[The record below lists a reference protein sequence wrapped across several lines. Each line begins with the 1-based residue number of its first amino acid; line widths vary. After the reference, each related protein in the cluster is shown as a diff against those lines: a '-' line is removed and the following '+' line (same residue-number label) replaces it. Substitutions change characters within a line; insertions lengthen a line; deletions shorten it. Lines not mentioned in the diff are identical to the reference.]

1 VKRIILQI
9 FFLSVVVALVINQ
22 VQAQIPS
29 YLGRFEAEYDQGC
42 EPLKVIL
49 TETDTFPD
57 ATVIQYDFTNS
68 GVFIGFED
76 GEEITHTYT
85 TPGNYTIVQLTGIDI
100 PGVSKLDT
108 LDIEVY
114 ASSDP
119 YFEVFTCENNGAK
132 IDIYP
137 DQYDQYKIF
146 FTATDSLVVDK
157 NEEVPSFIYPSGSHS
172 ITVEGLFIGG
182 EENCGFS
189 SETFTTIENL
199 LPADIDR
206 VNLSVRDSQYGIVDI
221 ECQLQPNVIY
231 ELQIAAN
238 IPAGFSAVGYLDNN
252 LSSFKVD
259 SIDTDTQLQIFRIA
273 AYDACQDKH
282 LYSDTISTVLMSA
295 IPENNQNRIGWNV
308 YPIDFNNYKLYK
320 DTQLF
325 QQFQNEGFKEYIDKE
340 VECFNTYCYSIQ
352 YTHNSGALSISDT
365 VCVDAFKIYFPPS
378 IKNTS
383 VSIEGNTA
391 ELAWDAPGNV
401 EVSSYFIQRQVDDD
415 IFATLDT
422 VLVREYTDV
431 DIEPAEQSFC
441 YIVNYLDECRNRS
454 NLGDLAC
461 TIYLTI
467 EDNRLL
473 IWNDYSGW
481 RNGVKQYIVE
491 VYDEN
496 GNFQNEVNVG
506 RDNLFEDIENANQQI
521 RQYRIRG
528 ESNDDP
534 SLIVFSNYIIKV
546 AESILIMPNSFTP
559 DGDGLNDY
567 FKPEGT
573 EMDQYNLKI
582 FTRYGNIIFET
593 DDQNI
598 GWDGT
603 YNGDEMPPTTFIYII
618 EAVDVLGK
626 KYNMNG
632 QVLIVR
638 D

>member
-1 VKRIILQI
+1 MDRILIQI
-9 FFLSVVVALVINQ
+9 FYVSFIVIQVINQ
-22 VQAQIPS
+22 VQAQAPS
-29 YLGRFEAEYDQGC
+29 YLGRFEADYDQGC
-42 EPLKVIL
+42 DPLKVIL

-68 GVFIGFED
+68 GAFIGFED
-76 GEEITHTYT
+76 GEEITYTYD
-85 TPGNYTIVQLTGIDI
+85 TPGSYTIVQLTGIDI

-108 LDIEVY
+108 LDIVVY
-114 ASSDP
+114 TSSDP
-119 YFEVFTCENNGAK
+119 SFEIFTCENHGAK

-137 DQYDQYKIF
+137 DQYDQYKIYY
-146 FTATDSLVVDK
+146 TATDSIVVDK
-157 NEEVPSFIYPSGSHS
+157 NEEVPPFIYPSGTHS
-172 ITVEGLFIGG
+172 ITVKGLFLGG

-189 SETFTTIENL
+189 TESFTTIENL
-199 LPADIDR
+199 LPAKIDQ
-206 VNLSVRDSQYGIVDI
+206 VSLTVRDPQFGNVNI
-221 ECQLQPNVIY
+221 ECQLPPDVIY
-231 ELQIAAN
+231 ELQIAED
-238 IPAGFSAVGYLDNN
+238 IPAGFTSSGFLDNN
-252 LSSFKVD
+252 LSSFFVD
-259 SIDTDTQLQIFRIA
+259 TIDTDTKLQIFRIS
-273 AYDACQDKH
+273 AYDACQDKY

-295 IPENNQNRIGWNV
+295 TPENNQNRVGWNV
-308 YPIDFNNYKLYK
+308 YPLDFSNYKLYK
-320 DTQLF
+320 NAQLF
-325 QQFQNEGFKEYIDKE
+325 QQFQNSGLKEYIDKE

-352 YTHNSGALSISDT
+352 YTHNSGAISLSDT
-365 VCVDAFKIYFPPS
+365 ICVDAFKIYFPPS

-383 VSIEGNTA
+383 VSIEGEAA
-391 ELAWDAPGNV
+391 ELRWDAPEST
-401 EVSSYFIQRQVDDD
+401 EVYSYFIQRQVDED
-415 IFATLDT
+415 IFTTLDT

-431 DIEPAEQSFC
+431 DIEPVEQSYC

-461 TIYLTI
+461 SIHLTI
-467 EDNRLL
+467 EDNKLL
-473 IWNDYSGW
+473 SWNDYIGW

-506 RDNLFEDIENANQQI
+506 RDNLFEDIESANQQI
-521 RQYRIRG
+521 RQYRVRG

-534 SLIVFSNYIIKV
+534 SLIVFSNFVIKV

-573 EMDQYNLKI
+573 EMEQYNLKI
-582 FTRYGNIIFET
+582 FTRYGNVIFET

-603 YNGDEMPPTTFIYII
+603 YNGDEMPPITFIYMV
-618 EAVDVLGK
+618 EAVDKLEK
-626 KYNMNG
+626 KYKMNG
-632 QVLIVR
+632 QVLIIR